1 MGFQSDC
8 KELLLDTDISLEN
21 IIQISINLEPVTN
34 LIKSLSM
41 QKAQAFDSLDPHN
54 TNSLIAVQNKLEE
67 QLIDLRAKLD
77 EPNRKYQIYLHL
89 LEEWEE
95 KKKELLGEE
104 TFTDLLTYFQ
114 KKINDLDELPGLYK
128 SKCKER
134 IVLAKQIY
142 QKIKHLGETYS
153 KLYEPVQQFI
163 QTHSIAK
170 NKFVLN
176 FDVSIVQSGFKE
188 IFFDQII
195 SHGVAGSFCGID
207 EGNKMLD
214 ELITLFKF

>member
-1 MGFQSDC
+1 MG
-8 KELLLDTDISLEN
+8 
-21 IIQISINLEPVTN
+21 
-34 LIKSLSM
+34 
-41 QKAQAFDSLDPHN
+41 
-54 TNSLIAVQNKLEE
+54 
-67 QLIDLRAKLD
+67 R
-77 EPNRKYQIYLHL
+77 
-89 LEEWEE
+89 

-214 ELITLFKF
+214 ELITLFNFNDVKDVMKFPVTILDYLNNDKRPDNKSKFISKLN